1 MYEESTIMIEDR
13 DFENRLRQ
21 LIEIGATHNLEG
33 IRNYK
38 KLGGRVVGLMPSQ
51 VPEEILYAAGGIL
64 PWHVIGSMS
73 ESTPLAGVHRS
84 PATDAYTTHFLEAL
98 LSGELDFLDGLVATN
113 YDDDA
118 KSVEYFSRFYSRP
131 AIPYFLEI
139 PNNAGAYSI
148 AHFTD
153 NLAKMK
159 VAIEERFG
167 TQEGSEIDDEKI
179 DAAIAEYNTSR
190 KLLHRL
196 YEMRKTDRPPL
207 SGSEVWAIVAAAMSM
222 PQAEFIKHL
231 EPLLPYIEQRQSPYD
246 NVQAR
251 IMISG
256 DFLHNVDY
264 IKLVEDAGGLI
275 AIDDIDVGTRYVW
288 DIVDEKKPNPLRAL
302 ADRYLGPMR
311 SPRFCNWD
319 GQADQIIEWIKEYRI
334 DGLVEIPVRQSLPTL
349 FRSEYLHRTLEEEGI
364 PSISIQREYHLAD
377 AAQITTRVEA
387 FMEMLSQMNESQVT
401 S

>member
-1 MYEESTIMIEDR
+1 MIEDR
-13 DFENRLRQ
+13 DFETRLRQ
-21 LIEIGATHNLEG
+21 LIEIGTTHNLEG

-38 KLGGRVVGLMPSQ
+38 KLGGRVVGLMPTQ
-51 VPEEILYAAGGIL
+51 VPEELLYAAGGLL
-64 PWHVIGSMS
+64 PWHVVGSMH

-84 PATDAYTTHFLEAL
+84 PATDAYTTHVIEAL
-98 LSGELDFLDGLVATN
+98 LSGELDFLDGLVTTN

-139 PNNAGAYSI
+139 PNNAGELSL
-148 AHFTD
+148 AHFTE
-153 NLAKMK
+153 NLVKMK
-159 VAIEERFG
+159 IAVEERFG
-167 TQEGSEIDDEKI
+167 TREGSEITDEKL

-196 YEMRKTDRPPL
+196 YEMRKMDRPPVN
-207 SGSEVWAIVAAAMSM
+207 GSEVWAIVAAAMSV
-222 PQAEFIKHL
+222 PQAEFIQLL
-231 EPLLPYIEQRQSPYD
+231 EPLLPYIEQRQSPYS

-275 AIDDIDVGTRYVW
+275 AIDDIDVGTRYFW
-288 DIVDEKKPNPLRAL
+288 DIVDEKQTNRLRAL
-302 ADRYLGPMR
+302 AERYLGPMR

-334 DGLVEIPVRQSLPTL
+334 DGFVELPVRQSLPTL

-387 FMEMLSQMNESQVT
+387 FMEMLGQMNESPAT